1 MEVWLAKMPIVFP
14 FSKGRYTDNRSAPG
28 TIGLV
33 VAEVVFKG
41 VFCAVQDILS
51 IEIRKAKTIFIVQI
65 SGKIGK
71 QNVKD

>member
-1 MEVWLAKMPIVFP
+1 
-14 FSKGRYTDNRSAPG
+14 
-28 TIGLV
+28 
-33 VAEVVFKG
+33 VVFKG